1 VNYHPFLIWFLIL
14 AKKARE
20 EAKRLEEEENKAKAE
35 IAARLLADEQ
45 GFVNLSSLSNL
56 VSDSSQESKRR
67 SKKIGRRGE
76 QSES

>member
-45 GFVNLSSLSNL
+45 GL
-56 VSDSSQESKRR
+56 D
-67 SKKIGRRGE
+67 IIM
-76 QSES
+76 